1 MHGMDAFSSLNPN
14 NKTQLRE
21 YFMKQYANQYTQRGL
36 TMIELL
42 VTVSIVAIL
51 ATMAT
56 PSLREMMEN
65 SRLTALNN
73 QMVSS
78 INYVRGESIKRS
90 FPVTMCVRDSAGS
103 GCATSGSFENGWIV
117 FVDCNG
123 NNAVDAT
130 GCNYG
135 PGNTNAADEILLD
148 TTPDFTGITVTSNS
162 NNPRTLTYKP
172 NGKVSNAGTLTIGT
186 EGADELEL
194 DFSLNTTPRYKIV
207 VAPLTGRVRSCR
219 IKPGTSAC

>member
-1 MHGMDAFSSLNPN
+1 
-14 NKTQLRE
+14 
-21 YFMKQYANQYTQRGL
+21 MKQYANQYTQRGL

-73 QMVSS
+73 QLVST

-90 FPVTMCVRDSAGS
+90 FPVTMCVRDGTGA
-103 GCATSGSFENGWIV
+103 GCANSGGFENGWIV

-123 NNAVDAT
+123 NNTVDAT

-135 PGNTNAADEILLD
+135 PGNTNAAEEILLD
-148 TTPDFTGITVTSNS
+148 TTPNFNGITITSNNVS
-162 NNPRTLTYKP
+162 HPRTLTYKP

-186 EGADELEL
+186 EGAGELEL
-194 DFSLNTTPRYKIV
+194 DFKLGSTPRYKIV
-207 VAPLTGRVRSCR
+207 IAPLTGRVRSCR

>member
-21 YFMKQYANQYTQRGL
+21 YFMKQYANPYTQRGL

-73 QMVSS
+73 QLVST
-78 INYVRGESIKRS
+78 INYVRAESIKRS
-90 FPVTMCVRDSAGS
+90 FPVTMCVRDSTGANCAG
-103 GCATSGSFENGWIV
+103 SGSFESGWIV
-117 FVDCNG
+117 FVDCDG
-123 NNAVDAT
+123 DSSIDAN

-135 PGNTNAADEILLD
+135 PGSPNAAEEILLD
-148 TTPDFTGITVTSNS
+148 TTPNFNGITISSNS

-194 DFSLNTTPRYKIV
+194 DFKLGSTPRYKIV
-207 VAPLTGRVRSCR
+207 IAPLTGRVRSCR
-219 IKPGTSAC
+219 IKSGTSTC